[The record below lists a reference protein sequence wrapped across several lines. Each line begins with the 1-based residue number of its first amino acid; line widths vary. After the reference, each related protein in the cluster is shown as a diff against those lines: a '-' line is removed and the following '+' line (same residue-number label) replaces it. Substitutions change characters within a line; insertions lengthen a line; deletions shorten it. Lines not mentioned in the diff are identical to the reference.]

1 MNDSL
6 SAFESIKKFNRE
18 CDVDI
23 NKLIGFSKK
32 QDDIQL
38 FISSAVVL
46 LGAKFESCIESLI
59 EEYVNKINS
68 KSNKGSIPD
77 ELKYS
82 SIYNKFCKYKERI
95 NKNHFDCFSTNSD
108 FLNDFS
114 SFVIT
119 IMDNSN
125 ALEINN
131 KFDYG
136 KHGYKE
142 LVKLFKNIAI
152 NIEEDK
158 FNKFPKDGLFQGI
171 IQEISFKDEFN
182 KFTNNRNIV
191 IHQNEC
197 PNITDDDVLGTVDI
211 FKQFIEKI
219 GIEINDRLQ
228 NMKWI

>member
-6 SAFESIKKFNRE
+6 SEFESIKKFNRE

-82 SIYNKFCKYKERI
+82 SIYNKFCKYKEHI
-95 NKNHFDCFSTNSD
+95 NKNHFDCFSTKSD
-108 FLNDFS
+108 FLDDFS

-197 PNITDDDVLGTVDI
+197 PNITDDDVLGIVDI

-228 NMKWI
+228 NMK

>member
-108 FLNDFS
+108 FLDDFS

>member
-59 EEYVNKINS
+59 EEYVNKIDS

-228 NMKWI
+228 NMK

>member
-59 EEYVNKINS
+59 EEYVNKIDS

>member
-108 FLNDFS
+108 FLDDFS

-228 NMKWI
+228 NMK

>member
-38 FISSAVVL
+38 FISSAIVL

-95 NKNHFDCFSTNSD
+95 NKNHFDCFSTESN
-108 FLNDFS
+108 FLDDFS

-158 FNKFPKDGLFQGI
+158 FNKFPKAGLFQGI

-197 PNITDDDVLGTVDI
+197 PNITDDDVLGIVDI

-228 NMKWI
+228 NMN

>member
-228 NMKWI
+228 NMK